1 MIGALSDVRVDF
13 RLSQII
19 AKVKLALEESRG
31 SDPQRYEQSDD
42 QEGDD
47 IFDEDDTRSLM
58 MKRAELIAR
67 GTKPEVEL

>member
-1 MIGALSDVRVDF
+1 MNEQTLLAHNSKVEVPKVIGALSDVRVDF

-19 AKVKLALEESRG
+19 AKVKFALEESRG

-47 IFDEDDTRSLM
+47 IWMNTTL
-58 MKRAELIAR
+58 AR
-67 GTKPEVEL
+67 